1 MPINNCKSL
10 KKRPNV
16 RLLKQL
22 ADVKRRHVE
31 VLSCI
36 TSLEQYVEKY
46 CDEAEEKHDR
56 SLFLKRNAL
65 RKTIKRK
72 KQVVKDVDFSIFKLE
87 EEAKSILYDIKS
99 LMLN

>member
-1 MPINNCKSL
+1 MYY
-10 KKRPNV
+10 
-16 RLLKQL
+16 
-22 ADVKRRHVE
+22 VE

-46 CDEAEEKHDR
+46 RDEAEEKHDR
-56 SLFLKRNAL
+56 SLFLKSNVL

-87 EEAKSILYDIKS
+87 EEAKSVLYDIKS